1 MNYLS
6 RSIARLI
13 CNAAVPCLLLILPFL
28 SFSLSAEEVDKT
40 SPQYCG
46 ACHQRIFKEW
56 QSSRMGQDLNNQ
68 KVYQFYAGV
77 SGTGE
82 KDGLGFQ
89 PMMHGA
95 KGDCADC
102 HVPMLVLKEHE
113 KGKEVDLGIA
123 MQEKKDHGI
132 SCIFCHSVKDVHINK
147 DENGK
152 YKTRIFDTVTLGDMD
167 TYYGPLKDAKSPAH
181 KTEFKS
187 HFKDSSLCG
196 ICHLNQEKFLSISQY
211 ADWKEAYDTGKTDKT
226 CQECHMPLIEE
237 ATEVALGG
245 PKRKGMR
252 KHTFVGSYDL
262 DMLKKALSLDLTT
275 NVADGKLTVK
285 TVVTNIGAGHK
296 VPGSGPIRNV
306 ILKID
311 VTDDTGKPLKF
322 VGDKRATLLPL
333 AGFGNPKTKQ
343 KGPND
348 WAGMPGKMY
357 AKVYKSKV
365 IPKLGK
371 AMVGVGGFLAD
382 SVLFDTALKP
392 KEADK
397 MQFAFALP
405 ENGKGKVHV
414 KARLVYRD
422 AFKPLSDMKHWKLE
436 QRPMTEAETTVDLAV
451 ADASKSV
458 ASEISCISP
467 VFSVSNIDKM
477 KQGDFSPNVLFKD
490 VPLTQNSIGYG
501 PGANHQYEVTIAD
514 GKIHMDAPKGDN
526 EVIVRHNPTAED
538 GAAMLQVASPN
549 AWAYAGKM
557 EAISS
562 LEDLNFAMESIAED
576 YDCGD
581 DALIPFKI
589 IGHANTLKW
598 SMDTEHP
605 RVTDEKDLDVEIV
618 GLFTAKDKSKYFMV
632 KGYKVHP
639 HVVLTAKDQA
649 GHMRTVDLKEG
660 AKLFLPAKN

>member
-1 MNYLS
+1 MKAVTTSTLKKITSLCLVVIILS
-6 RSIARLI
+6 VITTTLYADANDTI
-13 CNAAVPCLLLILPFL
+13 
-28 SFSLSAEEVDKT
+28 

-56 QSSRMGQDLNNQ
+56 SSSRMGQDLNND

-77 SGTGE
+77 SGSGK
-82 KDGLGFQ
+82 KDGLGYQ

-102 HVPMLVLKEHE
+102 HVPKLVIEEHA
-113 KGKEVDLGIA
+113 KGNEVDLGIA
-123 MQEKKDHGI
+123 MKEKKDHGI
-132 SCIFCHSVKDVHINK
+132 SCIFCHSVKEVHINK
-147 DENGK
+147 DKNGK

-167 TYYGPLKDAKSPAH
+167 TRYGPLKDVNTPAH

-196 ICHLNQEKFLSISQY
+196 TCHLNQEKFLSISQY

-226 CQECHMPLIEE
+226 CQECHMPLIKEPIS
-237 ATEVALGG
+237 VALGA
-245 PKRKGMR
+245 PKREGMR

-262 DMLKKALSLDLTT
+262 EMLKKALSLDLTT
-275 NVADGKLTVK
+275 DVADGKLTVK
-285 TVVTNIGAGHK
+285 TVVTNVGAGHK

-306 ILKID
+306 ILKIEAIND
-311 VTDDTGKPLKF
+311 AGKALKF
-322 VGDKRATLLPL
+322 IGDKRATLPPL
-333 AGFGNPKTKQ
+333 AGFGHPKTKV

-348 WAGMPGKMY
+348 WVGLPGKMY

-365 IPKLGK
+365 IPKFGK
-371 AMVGVGGFLAD
+371 PMFGVGGFLAD
-382 SVLFDTALKP
+382 AVVFDTAIKP
-392 KEADK
+392 KESDTMK
-397 MQFAFALP
+397 FAFELP
-405 ENGKGKVHV
+405 KTGKVHI

-422 AFKPLSDMKHWKLE
+422 SFKPLSDMKGWKLE
-436 QRPMTEAETTVDLAV
+436 QRPMTEAETTIDVV
-451 ADASKSV
+451 SKT
-458 ASEISCISP
+458 ATNMTKATEIGCITP
-467 VFSVSNIDKM
+467 VFSISNIDKM
-477 KQGDFSPNVLFKD
+477 SKGDFSPNVLFKD
-490 VPLTQNSIGYG
+490 VPLNKNSIGYG

-514 GKIHMDAPKGDN
+514 GKIHMDAPRGDS
-526 EVIVRHNPTAED
+526 EVAVRHNPTDED
-538 GAAMLQVASPN
+538 GAAMLQVASPK
-549 AWAYAGKM
+549 AWTYAGEL

-562 LEDLNFAMESIAED
+562 LDDFNFALEDIAED

-605 RVTDEKDLDVEIV
+605 RVTDEKDVDVEIV
-618 GLFTAKDKSKYFMV
+618 GIFTAKDKAKYFMV

-649 GHMRTVDLKEG
+649 GHMRTVELEEG
-660 AKLFLPAKN
+660 AKLFLPVKK